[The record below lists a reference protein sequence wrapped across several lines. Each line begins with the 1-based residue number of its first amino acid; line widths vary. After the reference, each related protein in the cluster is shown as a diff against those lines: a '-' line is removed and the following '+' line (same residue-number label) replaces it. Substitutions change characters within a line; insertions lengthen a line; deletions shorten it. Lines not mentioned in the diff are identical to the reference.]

1 MWAVKCAP
9 EPQVVLPAG
18 TSTFSAVSCFTPVC
32 GPWALRG
39 RAWRE
44 TGAEEQAPPAAWASA
59 LGAPLS
65 LTLAAGGCPQAPQ
78 MSFFHVFL
86 SVRLEFGLVS
96 SACFLSARRA
106 GGRAVHGAPWR
117 SLRGPGLTWG
127 GCPKSSGPVLF
138 FPFCDARYFVP
149 QV

>member
-44 TGAEEQAPPAAWASA
+44 TGAEEQAPPAVWASA

-65 LTLAAGGCPQAPQ
+65 HA
-78 MSFFHVFL
+78 
-86 SVRLEFGLVS
+86 S
-96 SACFLSARRA
+96 SRR
-106 GGRAVHGAPWR
+106 V
-117 SLRGPGLTWG
+117 
-127 GCPKSSGPVLF
+127 SSGPSDEFLSR
-138 FPFCDARYFVP
+138 FPQC
-149 QV
+149 QT